1 MSAHQRIVQ
10 WLFDEEIS
18 VATVLGLL
26 SIPSTVV
33 VSLSTEPS
41 HFSAGPVVLA
51 GFLAGLYYSNRSTA
65 AMRAGLRTGII
76 GSLPAVWASASFIT
90 SGWEI
95 SSGYAVLAVVFA
107 LLWHLFAIVAWS
119 FFSVLGALVG
129 NLLGYIPPFRR
140 ITSMTVS
147 RSRKSG
153 E

>member
-119 FFSVLGALVG
+119 FFSILGALVG
-129 NLLGYIPPFRR
+129 NLLGHIPPFRR
-140 ITSMTVS
+140 ISSMTVS
-147 RSRKSG
+147 RSRESG